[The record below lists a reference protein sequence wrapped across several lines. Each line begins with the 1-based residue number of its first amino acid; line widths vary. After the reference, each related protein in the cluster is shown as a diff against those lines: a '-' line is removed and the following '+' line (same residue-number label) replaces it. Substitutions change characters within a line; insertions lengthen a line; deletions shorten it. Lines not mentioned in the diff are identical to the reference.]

1 MADCVQ
7 SDLEKQVW
15 GSVVESVSEDFSLS
29 LAL

>member
-15 GSVVESVSEDFSLS
+15 GEVVESVSEHLS
-29 LAL
+29 LTLAL